1 MLKRTMAVVFAL
13 VLAMTAT
20 SALAQEC
27 VIGVYA
33 DDAGTVHVFQPTQ
46 LEPFHVYVV
55 IFVEDLVSAA
65 SYGIDIPG
73 LYTEVFPDPE
83 SDPWDVYGPNGD
95 GINFPS
101 TNGYSQVGLGECAIG
116 FTGLPVLVADYA
128 LLMPFETV
136 APRWIT
142 VGPNMDAN
150 PVAPEYSTCQ
160 GVIKPCDVGPALYVE
175 GVIANDDQSWG
186 AVKALY

>member
-20 SALAQEC
+20 SALAQTC

-33 DDAGTVHVFQPTQ
+33 DDAGTTHVFQPTQ
-46 LEPFHVYVV
+46 NEEFNVYVV

-73 LYTEVFPDPE
+73 LYTEVFLMDTTF
-83 SDPWDVYGPNGD
+83 GPTGD
-95 GINFPS
+95 GLNFFS
-101 TNGYSQVGLGECAIG
+101 TNGYYQVGLGECTIG
-116 FTGLPVLVADYA
+116 FTGLPVLVATYT
-128 LLMPFETV
+128 LLMPFETT
-136 APRWIT
+136 AERTIT

-150 PVAPEYSTCQ
+150 PLAPEYSTCQ
-160 GVIKPCDVGPALYVE
+160 GVIKSCDVGPGLLVE
-175 GVIANDDQSWG
+175 GVVANDSESWG